1 MSMIGQKCE
10 NTKERIM
17 KLALILYSNDSE
29 TVWNALR
36 LGIFSLDQQDNVE
49 MFLLGKGV
57 EIQQLNQEKF
67 NISEQL
73 SRFIEKGGKILAC
86 GTCLKLRETHQ
97 ENTCE
102 ISTLKDLHTLIT
114 TADKVLTF

>member
-1 MSMIGQKCE
+1 V
-10 NTKERIM
+10 
-17 KLALILYSNDSE
+17 KLALILYSNDAE

-36 LGIFSLDQQDNVE
+36 LGVFSLMQQDSVE
-49 MFLLGKGV
+49 IFLFGKGV
-57 EIQQLNQEKF
+57 EMQELNQEKF

-73 SRFIEKGGKILAC
+73 SSFLENGGKILAC

-97 ENTCE
+97 SDSCK
-102 ISTLKDLHTLIT
+102 ISTLKDLHTLIA